1 MESIAE
7 LLIRTAGCSRRF
19 LENDSRDEIARF
31 IRSRQKSV
39 GGFRGKGA
47 ESDLYYTVF
56 AAAGLKALGRPVP
69 VFRLWNYVRRF
80 GAGDG
85 LDLVHLVC
93 LIQLR
98 SAFPMSGKTR
108 RHFFQSLEH
117 CRAESAYDLFLKQ
130 LAGDRLGIARLPA
143 APRPGSLTDP
153 TPVLAAAVI
162 VGRVPDSAAIK
173 VLLNRVCR
181 SGGFAATDQL
191 NSADLLSTATALF
204 ALRKCRAGF
213 DPVRPCLEFVESL
226 WRDSG
231 GFAGHAADEIEDVEY
246 TFYALLSIGCLTAK
260 QRILFPLF

>member
-1 MESIAE
+1 MESIADR
-7 LLIRTAGCSRRF
+7 LIRTARCSRRF

-31 IRSRQKSV
+31 ILSRQNSD

-47 ESDLYYTVF
+47 ESDLYYTFF
-56 AAAGLKALGRPVP
+56 AVAGLKALGRPVP

-80 GAGDG
+80 GTGEE

-98 SAFPMSGKTR
+98 SAFPMFGKTR
-108 RHFFQSLEH
+108 RRFFQSLET
-117 CRAESAYDLFLKQ
+117 RRVESAYDLFLKQ
-130 LAGDRLGIARLPA
+130 LAGDCLGVARLPA
-143 APRPGSLTDP
+143 APRRGSLTDP

-162 VGRVPDSAAIK
+162 VSRAPDQAAIK
-173 VLLNRVCR
+173 GLLSRVCR

-204 ALRKCRAGF
+204 ALRTCRA
-213 DPVRPCLEFVESL
+213 DLYPVRRSCLEFIESL

-246 TFYALLSIGCLTAK
+246 TFYALLSIGCLMGSFSCPK
-260 QRILFPLF
+260 